1 MNDLDRDSID
11 LYLVN
16 TAGFENDLREPEGS
30 VLVLVDESYSP
41 YVAAAAIVI
50 ESSEARQLNADVE
63 ALYTTWRRTF
73 YLDGL
78 PSFEEF
84 RRRGFHASSD
94 PREVRAA
101 FVDFLAD
108 NLAFKTFIVYSDG
121 SSMPEL
127 SEKKRLMMVLD
138 RLLRDVLRTYH
149 GRPRVTILFES
160 AQELNTYFKRV
171 AIRAS
176 AAGRRHGPEVVI
188 EFGTKR
194 EPNLLA
200 LPDYVLHVFNQWRI
214 LQGDQPA
221 LMDPMNFESRFFRS
235 IEGSLSVARSID
247 GSPVIRRG
255 FHIER

>member
-1 MNDLDRDSID
+1 VNTIGFDDSDLDD
-11 LYLVN
+11 
-16 TAGFENDLREPEGS
+16 PEGS

-41 YVAAAAIVI
+41 FVAAAAIVI
-50 ESSEARQLNADVE
+50 ESSEARRLNADIE

-94 PREVRAA
+94 PREVKSA

-127 SEKKRLMMVLD
+127 SEKQRLMMVLD

-149 GRPRVTILFES
+149 GRPKVRILFES
-160 AQELNTYFKRV
+160 AQELNEYFRRV
-171 AIRAS
+171 ATRA
-176 AAGRRHGPEVVI
+176 ATATRRHGPEVVVM
-188 EFGTKR
+188 FGMKR
-194 EPNLLA
+194 EPSLLA

-214 LQGDQPA
+214 RQGD
-221 LMDPMNFESRFFRS
+221 DPPVLDPLNFQSRFFRS

-247 GSPVIRRG
+247 GARVIRRG
-255 FHIER
+255 FDIERW

>member
-1 MNDLDRDSID
+1 
-11 LYLVN
+11 VN
-16 TAGFENDLREPEGS
+16 TAGFDDSELHDPERS

-41 YVAAAAIVI
+41 FVAAAAIVI

-84 RRRGFHASSD
+84 RRRGFHASTD

-121 SSMPEL
+121 SSTPKL

-138 RLLRDVLRTYH
+138 RLLRDVLRAYN
-149 GRPRVTILFES
+149 GRPKVTILFES
-160 AQELNTYFKRV
+160 AQELNEYFKRV
-171 AIRAS
+171 ALRA
-176 AAGRRHGPEVVI
+176 AAKTRRHGPEVLV
-188 EFGTKR
+188 EFGSKR
-194 EPNLLA
+194 EPSLLA
-200 LPDYVLHVFNQWRI
+200 LPDYVLYVFNQWRMR
-214 LQGDQPA
+214 QGDQTPV
-221 LMDPMNFESRFFRS
+221 LDPLNFESRFFRA
-235 IEGSLSVARSID
+235 IEGSLSVARSVD
-247 GSPVIRRG
+247 GARVIRRG
-255 FHIER
+255 FNTER